1 MRRLWAPWRME
12 YIGAPAESGCLFC
25 TAWRAKDPASAL
37 VLGRGQRVFVLL
49 NRFPYNSGHL
59 MIAPRSH
66 VPSLASLDRESLCDM
81 MRAAQLCEKALV
93 AEYAPQGFNIGV
105 NIGVCAGAGVPDHV
119 HLHMVP
125 RWTGDTNFMPVAG
138 DTKVLPES
146 LERTYA
152 RLEPVLRASLAREGI

>member
-12 YIGAPAESGCLFC
+12 YIGALFC
-25 TAWRAKDPASAL
+25 SAWHAEDLASSL
-37 VLGRGQRVFVLL
+37 VLVKGKRVLVIL

-59 MIAPRSH
+59 MIAPQSH

-81 MRAAQLCEKALV
+81 MRAAQLCEKALA
-93 AEYAPQGFNIGV
+93 AEYAPQGLNIGV

-125 RWTGDTNFMPVAG
+125 RWTGDTNFMPVTAQ
-138 DTKVLPES
+138 TKVLPES
-146 LERTYA
+146 LDQAYG
-152 RLEPVLRASLAREGI
+152 RLEPILRTLLAEEGI